1 MFVVLFEVQPHP
13 ERFDEY
19 LGIAKLLRP
28 ELEAIDGFID
38 NTRFAS
44 ARTPG
49 RLLSLS
55 TWRDEKSLIRWR
67 THATHHDQGQR
78 RGRFEIFADY
88 RLRVAEVTQDS
99 HPPAGITLR
108 QNYNRKAPRLA
119 LQAGRHA
126 HARQFRRMRKVLRT
140 LKGYTGRVLRDIRRQ
155 SDAVAQGPLRAKIRN
170 RLDLVTRLLQ
180 QTPKSTGK
188 VYAPP
193 CVTGVAARIGS
204 EPLGAQEGG
213 RGSIRTAI

>member
-1 MFVVLFEVQPHP
+1 MFVVLFEVEPRP

-67 THATHHDQGQR
+67 THAIHHEQGQR

-88 RLRVAEVTQDS
+88 RLRVAEVTSDS
-99 HPPAGITLR
+99 HPPAGFSLR
-108 QNYNRKAPRLA
+108 QTRYDETEVGSAKAATVLEATDGRDADALPDIDAVEGLVDLERFDGILEPHGPLLLA
-119 LQAGRHA
+119 SWASQDAAVSGTPTVPTARVRHA
-126 HARQFRRMRKVLRT
+126 RVIREYGLRERRE
-140 LKGYTGRVLRDIRRQ
+140 
-155 SDAVAQGPLRAKIRN
+155 
-170 RLDLVTRLLQ
+170 
-180 QTPKSTGK
+180 
-188 VYAPP
+188 APQYFP
-193 CVTGVAARIGS
+193 DV
-204 EPLGAQEGG
+204 P
-213 RGSIRTAI
+213 